1 MSDSPILIAGGG
13 IGGLAAALAIVGT
26 GQPVTIIERTAKLE
40 AVGAGLQL
48 SPNAVH
54 VLRGL
59 GLEDKLRAAA
69 FRPEAIR
76 LMSSRSGKQV
86 ARVPLGETIEQRHG
100 APYLLIHR
108 ADLQSILL
116 EAIDAQSGANLR
128 LGVSLRDAE
137 QDETGVLAHL
147 DTENGHDHLRA
158 SALIGADGVWS
169 SVRRRVMK
177 MRQATFTGR
186 TAYRAVVPIDDVPE
200 EWRDCTGLWMGAKAH
215 VVHYPL
221 QGGTT
226 FNIVAIVQ
234 EEWEEEG
241 WSTPAGKNR
250 LLPRFTDWPKELVR
264 LLDMPKS
271 WLKWALCAM
280 APGDIRVE
288 GRVALLGDAGHAM
301 LPFVAQ
307 GAAMAIEDAAVLA
320 SCLRGADDVPSA
332 LSEYEEARRV
342 RVDKVMRTASEND
355 RIYHLGYPAS
365 LARDA
370 VLARMPPEKMLAR
383 YDWLFGWKP
392 E

>member
-1 MSDSPILIAGGG
+1 MSDTPILIAGGG
-13 IGGLAAALAIVGT
+13 IGGLVAGLAIASSER
-26 GQPVTIIERTAKLE
+26 PVTIVERAGKLE

-59 GLEDKLRAAA
+59 GLEKEIRAVA

-76 LMSSRSGKQV
+76 IMSARSGKDV
-86 ARVPLGETIEQRHG
+86 ARVPLGDVIEQRHG

-108 ADLQSILL
+108 GDLQNILL
-116 EAIDAQSGANLR
+116 SAVEAHSGINLR
-128 LGVSLRDAE
+128 LGASVRDAK
-137 QDETGVLAHL
+137 QDEAGVMVNLETL
-147 DTENGHDHLRA
+147 EGSDHLRA
-158 SALIGADGVWS
+158 GALIGADGVWS
-169 SVRRRVMK
+169 TVRRRVMK
-177 MRQATFTGR
+177 MRQAAFTGR
-186 TAYRAVVPIDDVPE
+186 TAYRAVVQIDDVPAG
-200 EWRDCTGLWMGAKAH
+200 WRNCTGLWLGAKAH
-215 VVHYPL
+215 VVHYPIR
-221 QGGTT
+221 GGAM

-234 EEWEEEG
+234 EQWDEEG
-241 WSTPAGKNR
+241 WSTPADKNK
-250 LLPRFTDWPKELVR
+250 LLPRFADWPKELVQ
-264 LLDMPKS
+264 LLDLPES

-280 APGDIRVE
+280 EPGDIRVE

-320 SCLRGADDVPSA
+320 SCLQAADDVASGF
-332 LSEYEEARRV
+332 SEYEEARRE
-342 RVDKVMRTASEND
+342 RVDKVMRTASDND

-370 VLARMPPEKMLAR
+370 VLGRITVEKMLSR
-383 YDWLFGWKP
+383 YDWLFGWKA